1 MSNKSILEAIN
12 VAWNK
17 AFNSGDIKALVSLY
31 AEDAILSPGDGKVLV
46 GREEIETLFK
56 SFIDGGVH
64 DHTLEIVEFGATDSM
79 MYQVARWGAK
89 GAETNGE
96 APAFG
101 GVTTNVLQKNADGQ
115 WLSHT
120 HVWNANQ

>member
-1 MSNKSILEAIN
+1 MSISILEAIN
-12 VAWNK
+12 ITWNT
-17 AFNSGDIKALVSLY
+17 AFNSGDIKGLVSLY

-46 GREEIETLFK
+46 GRDEIEKLFN

-64 DHTLEIVEFGATDSM
+64 DHTLEIVESGATDNM

-96 APAFG
+96 TPAFG
-101 GVTTNVLQKNADGQ
+101 GITTNVLQKNADGQ
-115 WLSHT
+115 WLAKT
-120 HVWNANQ
+120 HIWNANQ

>member
-1 MSNKSILEAIN
+1 MSRSILEAIN
-12 VAWNK
+12 ITWNT
-17 AFNSGDIKALVSLY
+17 AFNNGDIKGLVSLY
-31 AEDAILSPGDGKVLV
+31 AVDAILSPGDGKVLV
-46 GREEIETLFK
+46 GRNEIEKLFN

-64 DHTLEIVEFGATDSM
+64 DHTLEIVESGATDNM

-101 GVTTNVLQKNADGQ
+101 GITTNVLHKNADGQ
-115 WLSHT
+115 WLSKT
-120 HVWNANQ
+120 HIWNANQ

>member
-1 MSNKSILEAIN
+1 MNRSILEAIN
-12 VAWNK
+12 VTWNA
-17 AFNSGDIKALVSLY
+17 AFNSGDIKGLVSLY

-46 GREEIETLFK
+46 GREEIEKLFN

-64 DHTLEIVEFGATDSM
+64 DHTLEIVESGATDNM

-96 APAFG
+96 TPAFG
-101 GVTTNVLQKNADGQ
+101 GITTNVLQKNADGQ
-115 WLSHT
+115 WLTKT
-120 HVWNANQ
+120 HIWNANQ

>member
-1 MSNKSILEAIN
+1 MSRSILEAIN
-12 VAWNK
+12 ITWNT
-17 AFNSGDIKALVSLY
+17 AFNSGDIKGLVSLY

-46 GREEIETLFK
+46 GREEIEKLFN

-64 DHTLEIVEFGATDSM
+64 DHTLEIVESGATDNM

-96 APAFG
+96 TPAFG
-101 GVTTNVLQKNADGQ
+101 GITTNVLQKNAEGQ
-115 WLSHT
+115 WLTKT
-120 HVWNANQ
+120 HIWNANQ